1 MFGEKL
7 TQLRKQKGLS
17 QNDLAEA
24 LGISR
29 QAISKY
35 ENDLAEPDLDKIEQL
50 RTILGISY
58 ADLLGDEPQQQA
70 PSTRVPSDS
79 ITITSLINDHLG
91 SYTGFQVA
99 EGIPSKTAP
108 SFLLIGESRHRGFL
122 GTTRLAEL
130 GWYHTR
136 ATAETEIKKIQ
147 DAMQRGETIYHL
159 AYTAKV
165 NKKGT
170 FGVRLADNTDH
181 ETQSN

>member
-79 ITITSLINDHLG
+79 ITITSLINDQLG
-91 SYTGFQVA
+91 SYTSFQVA

-136 ATAETEIKKIQ
+136 ATAQK
-147 DAMQRGETIYHL
+147 DSRCHA
-159 AYTAKV
+159 AW
-165 NKKGT
+165 
-170 FGVRLADNTDH
+170 
-181 ETQSN
+181 

>member
-1 MFGEKL
+1 MFGERL

-24 LGISR
+24 IGISR

-35 ENDLAEPDLDKIEQL
+35 ENGLAQPGLDKIAKL
-50 RTILGISY
+50 RDILGVSY
-58 ADLLGDEPQQQA
+58 ADLLGKEPKQQITSNNVSSA
-70 PSTRVPSDS
+70 S
-79 ITITSLINDHLG
+79 ITITSLINDRLG

-108 SFLLIGESRHRGFL
+108 SFLLIGEKVQRGFL
-122 GTTRLAEL
+122 GTTRLVEL
-130 GWYHTR
+130 GWYQTR
-136 ATAETEIKKIQ
+136 QEAETEIKKIQ
-147 DAMQRGETIYHL
+147 DAMLHGETVYHL

-170 FGVRLADNTDH
+170 FGVRLTEDADH
-181 ETQSN
+181 ETQSS

>member
-79 ITITSLINDHLG
+79 ITITSLINDQLG

-108 SFLLIGESRHRGFL
+108 SFLLN
-122 GTTRLAEL
+122 
-130 GWYHTR
+130 W
-136 ATAETEIKKIQ
+136 
-147 DAMQRGETIYHL
+147 
-159 AYTAKV
+159 
-165 NKKGT
+165 
-170 FGVRLADNTDH
+170 
-181 ETQSN
+181 